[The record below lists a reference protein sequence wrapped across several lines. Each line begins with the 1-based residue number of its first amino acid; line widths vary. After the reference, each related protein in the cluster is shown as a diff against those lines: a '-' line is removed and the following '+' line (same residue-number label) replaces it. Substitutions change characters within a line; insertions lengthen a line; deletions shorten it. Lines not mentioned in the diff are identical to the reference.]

1 LHFYVRYLMPVCL
14 LILLI
19 PLASLDPL
27 APLASPILTPL
38 PPARGR

>member
-1 LHFYVRYLMPVCL
+1 M
-14 LILLI
+14 I